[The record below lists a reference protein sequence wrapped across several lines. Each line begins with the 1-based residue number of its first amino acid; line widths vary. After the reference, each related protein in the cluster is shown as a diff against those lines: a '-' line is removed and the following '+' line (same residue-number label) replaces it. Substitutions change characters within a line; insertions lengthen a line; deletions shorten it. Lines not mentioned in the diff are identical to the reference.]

1 MKNIIIFDLDGT
13 IANISHRVH
22 HLKGYENPDGSWN
35 KKANWSKFHDSISE
49 DTVVEPIKFMLNH
62 LYSNFIDIYIA
73 LKYNN
78 K

>member
-1 MKNIIIFDLDGT
+1 MKKEAIIFDLDGT

-49 DTVVEPIKFMLNH
+49 DTYVE
-62 LYSNFIDIYIA
+62 SFI
-73 LKYNN
+73 
-78 K
+78 